1 LTSLVVLRI
10 ERRKKVKKYS
20 DKEIKDMYDRN
31 IDMLYRITYTYFK
44 GDKSKVEDA
53 IQDLF
58 LKVIDKNI
66 RFDSLEHEKAW
77 FIVAVRNIS
86 KNMLKRK
93 WNEEIELDIDVS
105 KEDNKDNTID
115 LVMQLP
121 NEYKLPIYLFYYE
134 NYSCIEI
141 AKMMDIPENTVYS
154 YLSRGRKKLK
164 IMIEEEEL

>member
-1 LTSLVVLRI
+1 M
-10 ERRKKVKKYS
+10 VKKYS
-20 DKEIKDMYDRN
+20 DKEIKEMYDRN
-31 IDMLYRITYTYFK
+31 IDMLYKVTYTYFK
-44 GDKSKVEDA
+44 GDISKIEDA

-77 FIVAVRNIS
+77 FIVAIRNVA
-86 KNMLKRK
+86 KNMLKKK
-93 WNEEIELDIDVS
+93 WNEEVELNIDVS
-105 KEDNKDNTID
+105 KREHDDDTIE

-121 NEYKLPIYLFYYE
+121 DEYKLPIYLFYYE
-134 NYSCIEI
+134 NYSCGEI
-141 AKMMDIPENTVYS
+141 ARIMKIPENTVYS

>member
-1 LTSLVVLRI
+1 M
-10 ERRKKVKKYS
+10 KKYT
-20 DKEIKDMYDRN
+20 DKEIKEMYDRN
-31 IDMLYRITYTYFK
+31 IDMLYKVSYTYFK
-44 GDKSKVEDA
+44 GDIGKIEDV

-66 RFDSLEHEKAW
+66 RFENDEHEKAW
-77 FIVAVRNIS
+77 FIVAIRNLC
-86 KNMLKRK
+86 KNLLKKK
-93 WNEEIELDIDVS
+93 WNEEVELDFDVAS
-105 KEDNKDNTID
+105 EDKEDHVIS

-134 NYSCIEI
+134 NYSCVEI
-141 AKMMDIPENTVYS
+141 AKMMKIPENTIYS

>member
-1 LTSLVVLRI
+1 M
-10 ERRKKVKKYS
+10 VKKYS

-44 GDKSKVEDA
+44 GETSKIEDA

-77 FIVAVRNIS
+77 FIVAIKNTA

-93 WNEEIELDIDVS
+93 WNEEVELDFDVS
-105 KEDNKDNTID
+105 KDTEEDNTID

-121 NEYKLPIYLFYYE
+121 DEYKLPIYLFYYE
-134 NYSCIEI
+134 NYSCVEI
-141 AKMMDIPENTVYS
+141 AKMLNIPENTIYS
-154 YLSRGRKKLK
+154 YLNRGRKKLK

>member
-1 LTSLVVLRI
+1 M
-10 ERRKKVKKYS
+10 EKYT

-31 IDMLYRITYTYFK
+31 IDMLYKISYTYFK
-44 GDKSKVEDA
+44 GDIGKVEDV

-66 RFDSLEHEKAW
+66 RFENNEHEKAW
-77 FIVAVRNIS
+77 FIVAIRNLC
-86 KNMLKRK
+86 KNLLKKK
-93 WNEEIELDIDVS
+93 WNEEVELDFDVAS
-105 KEDNKDNTID
+105 EDKEDHVIS

-141 AKMMDIPENTVYS
+141 AKILKVPENTIYS